1 MALNDAGVPCGPI
14 NTIGEGVELA
24 ESLGLA
30 PRVELGADDRAVTLV
45 RNPIGFGD
53 ADLRYD
59 RPPPELGA
67 DGDEVKAWLRG
78 GEGSIDEED
87 R

>member
-1 MALNDAGVPCGPI
+1 VPCGPI

-30 PRVELGADDRAVTLV
+30 PRVELGTGDRAVSLV

-53 ADLRYD
+53 AELSYDL
-59 RPPPELGA
+59 PPPELGEHN
-67 DGDEVKAWLRG
+67 DEIRSWLRTSL
-78 GEGSIDEED
+78 EHRDAE
-87 R
+87 